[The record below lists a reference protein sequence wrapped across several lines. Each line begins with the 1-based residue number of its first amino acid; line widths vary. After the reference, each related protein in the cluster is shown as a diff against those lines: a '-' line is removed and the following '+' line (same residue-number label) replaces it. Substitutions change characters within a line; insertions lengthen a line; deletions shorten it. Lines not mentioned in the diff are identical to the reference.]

1 METNIKDKIDYKFID
16 ANIEDKGMLI
26 KYKLSTIYEY
36 ADNLSEEENNR
47 IKDYVNEEVPRLL
60 NKYKIV
66 VYNNEKIGSLLV
78 DDYLDGKMLDEI
90 YLEDK
95 FRGMGIGSSL
105 IEDILNK
112 HDVVYL
118 WVYKDNKRAIKLYKR
133 YGFSVEEETESR
145 YFMKWKRRR

>member
-95 FRGMGIGSSL
+95 YRGMGIGSSL

-118 WVYKDNKRAIKLYKR
+118 WVYKDNKRAIKLYEKF
-133 YGFSVEEETESR
+133 GFSVEEETESR

>member
-95 FRGMGIGSSL
+95 YRGMGIGSSL